1 MMNDHF
7 CECLYFTV
15 NRLSRLMNKMAEES
29 FAKIGLSPTYAFL
42 LMLAKENPGISQ
54 KELSEKLHITP
65 STITRFIDKLEHK
78 KLAGRKSEGKS
89 VLIYLTEDGLE
100 LQDEIKQC
108 WENLYHNYSK
118 ILGYQEGQALTSF
131 IHQACESLEEKI

>member
-1 MMNDHF
+1 MKDYF

-15 NRLSRLMNKMAEES
+15 SRLSRLMNKMAEES

-42 LMLAKENPGISQ
+42 MMLVKDHPGISQ
-54 KELSEKLHITP
+54 KELSEQLHITP

-78 KLAGRKSEGKS
+78 GLVQRRNEGKS
-89 VLIYLTEDGLE
+89 VLIDPTENGLK

-108 WENLYHNYSK
+108 WENLYNRYSE
-118 ILGYQEGQALTSF
+118 ILGYQEGQNLTNLT
-131 IHQACESLEEKI
+131 HQASELLEEKM